1 MTLAVNGSYT
11 YGPATANGATTTF
24 AAGADGYGGRFIPQI
39 WSGKLQVKFYQS
51 TVLSAITNND
61 WEGEIKDQGDKVEI
75 RTIPS
80 ITISNYSKGQTL
92 SSQVPTGGVVE
103 LNIDQGK
110 YFQVVVD
117 DVDDVQ
123 SDLKL
128 MDIFTND
135 AAQQMKIAI
144 DTDVLSAIKNAAH
157 ASNQGA
163 AAGALSGNVSLG
175 DGNIGDGSAT
185 PASVQI
191 SKTTVIDKIVGMG
204 QVLDEQNIPE
214 TGRWLVIPA
223 WMAAMIKQSDLKD
236 ASITG
241 DSQTPLRNGRLGT
254 IDRFTIYVSNL
265 LPKTAGAGTL
275 GGTFVYAGTNDA
287 ITFASQITKVESLRS
302 QSTFGNLVRGLN
314 VYGYKVIKPEALVQG
329 FFSA

>member
-1 MTLAVNGSYT
+1 MSIAVSGDYYGAGSGTEAY
-11 YGPATANGATTTF
+11 
-24 AAGADGYGGRFIPQI
+24 AGKFIPVL

-61 WEGEIKDQGDKVEI
+61 WEGEIKDTGDKVTI

-80 ITISNYSKGQTL
+80 ITISTYSKGLALT
-92 SSQVPTGGVVE
+92 SQVPSAAVVE
-103 LNIDQGK
+103 LLIDNGR

-117 DVDDVQ
+117 DVDDIQ

-135 AAQQMKIAI
+135 ASQQMKISI
-144 DTDVLSAIKNAAH
+144 DTAVLLGIKNLAH

-163 AAGALSGNVSLG
+163 TAGVLSANVALG
-175 DGNIGDGSAT
+175 DGNAGDGSAT
-185 PASVQI
+185 LASVQLTK
-191 SKTTVIDKIVGMG
+191 SNVVEKIVGMG
-204 QVLDEQNIPE
+204 QVLDESNVPE

-223 WMAAMIKQSDLKD
+223 WMGALIKQSDLKD

-241 DSQTPLRNGRLGT
+241 DSQTPMRNGRLGQ
-254 IDRFTIYVSNL
+254 IDRFTLYVSNL
-265 LPKTAGAGTL
+265 LPKVSANTTL
-275 GGTFVYAGTNDA
+275 GGTYVYAGTNDA

-302 QSTFGNLVRGLN
+302 TATFGNIVRGLN
-314 VYGYKVIKPEALVQG
+314 VFGYKVIKPEALVQG
-329 FFSA
+329 FFYQ

>member
-1 MTLAVNGSYT
+1 MSIAVSGDYYGAGSGTEAY
-11 YGPATANGATTTF
+11 
-24 AAGADGYGGRFIPQI
+24 AGKFIPVL

-61 WEGEIKDQGDKVEI
+61 WEGEIKDTGDKVTI

-80 ITISNYSKGQTL
+80 ITISTYSKGQSLT
-92 SSQVPTGGVVE
+92 SQVPSAAVVE
-103 LNIDQGK
+103 LLIDNGR

-117 DVDDVQ
+117 DVDDIQ

-135 AAQQMKIAI
+135 ASQQMKISI
-144 DTDVLSAIKNAAH
+144 DTAVLLGIKNLAH

-163 AAGALSGNVSLG
+163 TAGVLSANVALG
-175 DGNIGDGSAT
+175 DGNAGDGSAT
-185 PASVQI
+185 LASVQLTK
-191 SKTTVIDKIVGMG
+191 SNVVEKIVGMG
-204 QVLDEQNIPE
+204 QVLDESNVPE

-223 WMAAMIKQSDLKD
+223 WMGALIKQSDLKD

-241 DSQTPLRNGRLGT
+241 DSQTPMRNGRLGQ
-254 IDRFTIYVSNL
+254 IDRFTLYVSNL
-265 LPKTAGAGTL
+265 LPKVSASTTL
-275 GGTFVYAGTNDA
+275 GGTYVYAGTNDA

-302 QSTFGNLVRGLN
+302 TATFGNIVRGLN
-314 VYGYKVIKPEALVQG
+314 VFGYKVIKPEALVQG
-329 FFSA
+329 FFYQ